1 MGEEG
6 FNITVGGTR
15 DQIERYMDA
24 LVRHWSLAG
33 LGLGPEDEDAKEK
46 REKFFKPSPGCACAF
61 NNETSV
67 RVTSEITPMGVTNY
81 SPKDWGMV
89 TGLSSG
95 EWHDLCLEGK
105 ADVLVD
111 VRNHYESR
119 IGYFVYPGTGEPA
132 LRPGIRRFSQWPLF
146 VRRRMAGEEGSVL
159 DPGLRS
165 EVGDEGRMVG
175 QRGGKNIL
183 TYCTGGIRC
192 EKGARFL
199 QESLSSPS
207 SSLASD
213 PSNPT
218 FSAKDKV
225 YTLTGGISAYL
236 TWISAEI
243 AAGRKTPADSLFKG
257 RNYVF
262 DGRGS
267 VGLDVPLPLS
277 SDGVDEFKERNEVEP
292 VAQCHSCG
300 RKEDRLSKC
309 RSKGCHLILV
319 VCKECESVEGGVRC
333 CDSCRAFDVS
343 SLEERVG
350 KRPICECE
358 KEREAKLWSEKG
370 ENGGA
375 RLKISKQKE
384 RKRDRKVKTA
394 VGGMD
399 IIDIQIKTID

>member
-1 MGEEG
+1 
-6 FNITVGGTR
+6 
-15 DQIERYMDA
+15 MDE

-33 LGLGPEDEDAKEK
+33 LGLGAEDEDAEDK

-61 NNETSV
+61 NNEISV

-89 TGLSSG
+89 TGLSPG

-119 IGYFVYPGTGEPA
+119 IGYFIHPTTGEPA

-146 VRRRMAGEEGSVL
+146 VRRRMAGEGSVL
-159 DPGLRS
+159 DPELRS
-165 EVGDEGRMVG
+165 EQGEEGGMEG
-175 QRGGKNIL
+175 ERGGRNIL

-199 QESLSSPS
+199 QEALSSSKLSSDPPNLNPNPS
-207 SSLASD
+207 S
-213 PSNPT
+213 
-218 FSAKDKV
+218 KDKV
-225 YTLTGGISAYL
+225 YTLTGGVSAYL
-236 TWISAEI
+236 TWMSAEV
-243 AAGRKTPADSLFKG
+243 AAGRKTPTDSLFKG

-277 SDGVDEFKERNEVEP
+277 DDGVDKLKEGNEVEP
-292 VAQCHSCG
+292 VAQCHVCG

-309 RSKGCHLILV
+309 RSIGCHLILV
-319 VCKECESVEGGVRC
+319 VCEECESVEGDVRC
-333 CDSCRAFDVS
+333 CASCRAFDVS

-358 KEREAKLWSEKG
+358 KEREAKLWGEKR
-370 ENGGA
+370 ENDRV
-375 RLKISKQKE
+375 RLKASKQKE
-384 RKRDRKVKTA
+384 RKRDRKVKNA
-394 VGGMD
+394 FGDVD
-399 IIDIQIKTID
+399 IIDIQVETIA